1 MDSCIDV
8 SLLRRLY
15 PSVRDFCFY
24 INPYPYGG
32 CISLHLT
39 LIHRHYDDCQGLSNL
54 HIYCICDTLDVVDT
68 RRKMTDFTKLTPE
81 ELDKMDKHVLI
92 TIIGSLQ
99 GQLNAI
105 SSQLN
110 FLTEQIAI
118 MNQRSFG
125 RKTEQ
130 ANQLHQYTLFEVFNE
145 PELLCD
151 DSKEPEVTEVIISGY
166 TRKKKTTR
174 EDNLKGL
181 PARVFEH
188 KLSDEELREKFPE
201 GYKELPCEIY
211 KRLSIIPQTFL
222 VDEHHVHVYASK
234 SNNGVIVKANR
245 PADVFRNSLATPSLI
260 AAIATG
266 KYQNHIPLERQSANF
281 KDYDIKLEAN
291 TLANWM
297 INASEDYFSIIYD
310 EIHKH
315 LYDSRVIHADETPFQ
330 VIKDGR
336 NAGTNS
342 YMWVYRNGACDDK
355 KPVVIY
361 DYQPTRRTDHPE
373 EFLKDYN
380 GTLVTDGY
388 QVYHSLES
396 KRKGLKVAGCWVHA
410 KRKFAEIVKAV
421 DADDSGGI
429 IAVEATKRISE
440 IFRLDNK
447 LDELT
452 RKERENER
460 QRRIKRKVDDFFA
473 WAKTVIVSLPPESAT
488 YKGLQYCINQE
499 QFLRVFLSDG
509 NVPMDNNRAEQ
520 AIRPFTL
527 GRKNWVNM
535 YSPNGAK
542 ASAIIY
548 SLVETAKAN
557 DLKVYDYLE
566 LLITELS
573 AHADDTD
580 LSFIKDLL
588 PWSKTV
594 RKKCLVSKKS

>member
-1 MDSCIDV
+1 
-8 SLLRRLY
+8 
-15 PSVRDFCFY
+15 
-24 INPYPYGG
+24 
-32 CISLHLT
+32 
-39 LIHRHYDDCQGLSNL
+39 
-54 HIYCICDTLDVVDT
+54 
-68 RRKMTDFTKLTPE
+68 MTDFSKLTPE
-81 ELDKMDKHVLI
+81 ELERMDKHVLI

-99 GQLNAI
+99 GQLTAI

-110 FLTEQIAI
+110 FLTEQIAL

-130 ANQLHQYTLFEVFNE
+130 LDQMHQYTLFEVFNE
-145 PELLCD
+145 PELLHD
-151 DSKEPEVTEVIISGY
+151 DSKEPEVKEVIISSY

-174 EDNLKGL
+174 EENLKGL

-188 KLSDEELREKFPE
+188 KLSAEELAEKFPD
-201 GYKELPCEIY
+201 GYKELPEEIY
-211 KRLSIIPQTFL
+211 KRLAIIPQTFL

-234 SNNGVIVKANR
+234 TNDGVIVKAKR

-266 KYQNHIPLERQSANF
+266 KYQNHIPLERQSKNF
-281 KDYDIKLEAN
+281 KDYDIKLEPN

-297 INASEDYFSIIYD
+297 IRASEDYFSLIYD
-310 EIHKH
+310 EIHKY
-315 LYDSRVIHADETPFQ
+315 LYDSRVVHADETPFE

-336 NAGTNS
+336 SAGSNS

-355 KPVVIY
+355 RPVVIY
-361 DYQPTRRTDHPE
+361 DYQPTRKADHPE
-373 EFLKDYN
+373 AFLKEYT

-388 QVYHSLES
+388 QVYHTLES

-421 DADDSGGI
+421 DKDDSGGI

-440 IFRLDNK
+440 IFDLENK
-447 LDELT
+447 LDDLT
-452 RKERENER
+452 RKEREKQR
-460 QRRIKRKVDDFFA
+460 QQKIKPKVDAFFS
-473 WAKTVIVSLPPESAT
+473 WAKSAINALPSESAT

-499 QFLRVFLSDG
+499 QLLRVFLADG

-542 ASAIIY
+542 ASSIIY

-573 AHADDTD
+573 AHADSTD
-580 LSFIKDLL
+580 RSFITDLL

-594 RKKCLVSKKS
+594 QEKCHISKKS